1 MRGAATNYNPV
12 NVPKTPHKPADSHS
26 GEKVMNHVI
35 KLAPLAIAAAVAL
48 AACGKKEEAPKA
60 EAAKA
65 AAPAAPQKGQIK
77 IGHVAP
83 LTGGIAHLGK
93 DNENGAKLA
102 AKEIN
107 AAGGVKIGDQVFD
120 IVIVGEDDKADPKE
134 GTLAAQKIVD
144 SGAVAIVGHL
154 NSGTTIPASKI
165 YTDANMAQISPSA
178 TNPKYT
184 EQGFK
189 TTFRVVAND
198 NQQGG
203 VLANYAHD
211 ALKAKTMAIVDDR
224 TAYGQ
229 GLADVVEKVAKEK
242 GIKVVAREFATDKTT
257 DFNAI
262 LTKIRGSKPDVI
274 MYGGMDATAGPMAK
288 QMKQLGIKSVL
299 LAGDGVCSPEF
310 VKLAGDAAGIMH
322 CSMAG
327 EAVEKLAK
335 GEEFKAKYKAEFN
348 QDVQIYS
355 PYSYDAVY
363 VIVDAIKRAGKVDRA
378 AITAAM
384 PATNYPGL
392 TGTIAFD
399 EKGDIKNGAIS
410 MFKVAGDKL
419 EYISTV
425 R

>member
-1 MRGAATNYNPV
+1 MT
-12 NVPKTPHKPADSHS
+12 K
-26 GEKVMNHVI
+26 MI

-48 AACGKKEEAPKA
+48 TACGKKEEPAKK
-60 EAAKA
+60 EMAKA
-65 AAPAAPQKGQIK
+65 AAPAETVVK

-83 LTGGIAHLGK
+83 LTGAIAHLGK
-93 DNENGAKLA
+93 DNENGARMA
-102 AKEIN
+102 IDEIN
-107 AAGGVKIGDQVFD
+107 AAGGIKAGDTTYKLELVA
-120 IVIVGEDDKADPKE
+120 EDDKADPKE
-134 GTLAAQKIVD
+134 GTIAAQKIVD
-144 SGAVAIVGHL
+144 SGAVAVVGHL
-154 NSGTTIPASKI
+154 NSGTSIPASKI
-165 YTDANMAQISPSA
+165 YADAGMTQISPSA
-178 TNPKYT
+178 TNPKLT

-198 NQQGG
+198 NQQGA
-203 VLANYAHD
+203 VLANYA
-211 ALKAKTMAIVDDR
+211 ASEMKAKTIAIVDDR

-242 GIKVVAREFATDKTT
+242 GLKVVAREFATDKTT

-262 LTKIRGSKPDVI
+262 LTKIRATKPDVV

-288 QMKQLGIKSVL
+288 QMKQLGIKAHL

-310 VKLAGDAAGIMH
+310 IKLAGNAADILT

-335 GEEFKAKYKAEFN
+335 GEEFKTKYKAKFGT
-348 QDVQIYS
+348 DVQVYS

-363 VIVDAIKRAGKVDRA
+363 VIADAIKRAGKADRA
-378 AITAAM
+378 SITAAM
-384 PATNYPGL
+384 PATNYAGL
-392 TGTIAFD
+392 TGQIQFD

-410 MFKVAGDKL
+410 MFKVKNGKL
-419 EYISTV
+419 EYLSTS

>member
-1 MRGAATNYNPV
+1 MNRMIRFAPV
-12 NVPKTPHKPADSHS
+12 
-26 GEKVMNHVI
+26 
-35 KLAPLAIAAAVAL
+35 AIAAAVAL
-48 AACGKKEEAPKA
+48 AACGKKEEPAKK

-65 AAPAAPQKGQIK
+65 AAPAETVVK

-93 DNENGAKLA
+93 DNENGARMAIDEINGAGGLKVGDKTIKLELA
-102 AKEIN
+102 A
-107 AAGGVKIGDQVFD
+107 
-120 IVIVGEDDKADPKE
+120 EDDKADPKE

-144 SGAVAIVGHL
+144 SGAVAVVGHL
-154 NSGTTIPASKI
+154 NSGTSIPASKI
-165 YTDANMAQISPSA
+165 YADAGMTQISPSA

-203 VLANYAHD
+203 VLANFA
-211 ALKAKTMAIVDDR
+211 ATEMKAKTIAIIDDR

-229 GLADVVEKVAKEK
+229 GLADVVEKVSKEK
-242 GIKVVAREFATDKTT
+242 GVKVVAREFTNDKAT

-262 LTKIRGSKPDVI
+262 LTKIRAAKPDVV

-288 QMKQLGIKSVL
+288 QMKQLGIKAPM

-310 VKLAGDAAGIMH
+310 IKLAGDAASVMT

-335 GEEFKAKYKAEFN
+335 GEEFKQKYKAKFN
-348 QDVQIYS
+348 AEVQVYS

-363 VIVDAIKRAGKVDRA
+363 VIAEAIKRAGKADRA
-378 AITAAM
+378 SITAAM
-384 PATNYPGL
+384 PATNYTGL

-410 MFKVAGDKL
+410 MFKVKDGKL
-419 EYISTV
+419 EYISTS

>member
-1 MRGAATNYNPV
+1 MRNSMF
-12 NVPKTPHKPADSHS
+12 KF
-26 GEKVMNHVI
+26 
-35 KLAPLAIAAAVAL
+35 APLAIAAAVAL
-48 AACGKKEEAPKA
+48 AACGKKEEAPAPKA
-60 EAAKA
+60 EPAKA
-65 AAPAAPQKGQIK
+65 AAAPAPAEIIK

-93 DNENGAKLA
+93 DNENGARMA
-102 AKEIN
+102 MEEIN
-107 AAGGVKIGDQVFD
+107 AAGGLKIGDKTYKLDLVA
-120 IVIVGEDDKADPKE
+120 EDDKADPKE
-134 GTLAAQKIVD
+134 GTIAAQKIVD
-144 SGAVAIVGHL
+144 SGAVAVVGHL
-154 NSGTTIPASKI
+154 NSGTSIPASKI
-165 YTDANMAQISPSA
+165 YADASVTQISPSA
-178 TNPKYT
+178 TNPKLT

-203 VLANYAHD
+203 VLANYAAD
-211 ALKAKTMAIVDDR
+211 QLKAKTIAIIDDR

-242 GIKVVAREFATDKTT
+242 GVKVVAREFTNDKAT

-262 LTKIRGSKPDVI
+262 LTKVRGAKPDVV

-288 QMKQLGIKSVL
+288 QMKQLGIKSTL

-310 VKLAGDAAGIMH
+310 IKLAGDAAGILH

-327 EAVEKLAK
+327 EAVEKMPK
-335 GEEFKAKYKAEFN
+335 GADFVANFKKRFN
-348 QDVQIYS
+348 ADVQVYS

-363 VIVDAIKRAGKVDRA
+363 VIADAIKRAGKADRA
-378 AITAAM
+378 SITAAM

-392 TGTIAFD
+392 TGQIAFD
-399 EKGDIKNGAIS
+399 EKGDIKGGAIS
-410 MFKVAGDKL
+410 MFKVVDGKMQ
-419 EYISTV
+419 YVSTV

>member
-1 MRGAATNYNPV
+1 
-12 NVPKTPHKPADSHS
+12 
-26 GEKVMNHVI
+26 MNHLLKI
-35 KLAPLAIAAAVAL
+35 APVAIAAAVAL
-48 AACGKKEEAPKA
+48 AACGKKEEPAKA

-65 AAPAAPQKGQIK
+65 PAAAAAPEVIK

-93 DNENGAKLA
+93 DNENGARMA
-102 AKEIN
+102 VDEIN
-107 AAGGVKIGDQVFD
+107 AAGGLKVGDKTYKLELVP
-120 IVIVGEDDKADPKE
+120 EDDKADPKE

-144 SGAVAIVGHL
+144 AGVVAVVGHL
-154 NSGTTIPASKI
+154 NSGTSIPASKI
-165 YTDANMAQISPSA
+165 YSDASVTQISPSA

-198 NQQGG
+198 NQQGA
-203 VLANYAHD
+203 VLANFA
-211 ALKAKTMAIVDDR
+211 ANEMKAKTVAIIDDR

-229 GLADVVEKVAKEK
+229 GLADVFERVAKEK
-242 GIKVVAREFATDKTT
+242 GLKVTAREFTNDKAT

-262 LTKIRGSKPDVI
+262 LTKVRATKPDVV

-288 QMKQLGIKSVL
+288 QMKQLGIKSRL

-310 VKLAGDAAGIMH
+310 IKLAGDAADLLT

-335 GEEFKAKYKAEFN
+335 GEDFKARYKQKFNAE
-348 QDVQIYS
+348 VQVYS

-363 VIVDAIKRAGKVDRA
+363 VIAEAIKRAGKADRA
-378 AITAAM
+378 AVTAVM
-384 PATNYPGL
+384 PQTNYAGL
-392 TGTIAFD
+392 TGQIQFD
-399 EKGDIKNGAIS
+399 EKGDIKGGAIS
-410 MFKVAGDKL
+410 VFNVKDGKL
-419 EYISTV
+419 NYLSTV